1 VDFQD
6 FLKQQLE
13 TDPEFRREWEALEPA
28 FQVVCTLIET
38 RNRLGWTQA
47 ELARQMG
54 TTQASVSRVE
64 STGQVTPEFLARF
77 AAAVGGRATLLL
89 DLPGREQLPIAMET
103 LAKRRAA

>member
-1 VDFQD
+1 VNFDD
-6 FLKQQLE
+6 YLQQKLD
-13 TDPEFRREWEALEPA
+13 DPEFRQEWEALAPA

-47 ELARQMG
+47 ELAQRMG
-54 TTQASVSRVE
+54 TTAACVSRAE
-64 STGQVTPEFLARF
+64 STGEATPEFLAQF

-89 DLPGREQLPIAMET
+89 ELPGREQLPIAIET